1 MPLQPT
7 GSIRLTAAKRD
18 ARRERQLFAD
28 SAYRELKR
36 RILENEWHAGF
47 QALEQELADVLGMS
61 RTPVREAMIRL
72 ANEGLV
78 EIRPRHG
85 MRVLPVSPDD
95 MRQIYE
101 ILTAL
106 EAMAAELA
114 ARQRLTAKQIDALRE
129 SVVAM
134 DEALQRDDLAG
145 WAAADERFH
154 LLLTEYSGNERLKTL
169 VETFW
174 DQSHRVR
181 MLTLGL
187 RPRPVESNTDHAAVV
202 QAIIDGDAEAA
213 REVHRRHRERN
224 GRLLIEILQRHLL
237 TAV

>member
-1 MPLQPT
+1 MPLQQT
-7 GSIRLTAAKRD
+7 NSVRLMAADRD
-18 ARRERQLFAD
+18 TRRQRRLFVD

-36 RILENEWHAGF
+36 RILENEWSAGF
-47 QALEQELADVLGMS
+47 QALEQELADDLGMS
-61 RTPVREAMIRL
+61 RTPVREALIRL

-106 EAMAAELA
+106 EAMSAELA
-114 ARQRLTAKQIDALRE
+114 ARRQLTAKQVTALRD
-129 SVVAM
+129 SVEAM
-134 DEALQRDDLAG
+134 DKALERDDLSG

-154 LLLTEYSGNERLKTL
+154 LLLTELSGNQRLKTL
-169 VETFW
+169 VETYW

-187 RPRPVESNTDHAAVV
+187 RPKPVESNADHAAVA
-202 QAIIDGDAEAA
+202 QAIIDGDAESA
-213 REVHRRHRERN
+213 REIHRRHRERN
-224 GRLLIEILQRHLL
+224 GRLLIEILQRHRL
-237 TAV
+237 TAL